1 MVTETRSCQLCKE
14 KSPQPYQILGEIQ
27 IVRCT
32 HCGFLYRPS
41 LPPDL
46 LHFYNEDYYRNK
58 EEHEAQWAGTGDYV
72 ADRERLL
79 RSFDEHIADLE
90 KIRPPGRLLDVGCA
104 TGFLLEAARRR
115 GWEVVGL
122 DISPYAVE
130 YARKEFDLEVHLGS
144 IEEADFPENSF
155 DAITTFEYI
164 EHVPDPVSSLA
175 SMRSWLR
182 PDGVLVMTTPNAG
195 SWQARRHPQR
205 FAGFLENRHL
215 CYFTPSSLRRI
226 LRQTGLV
233 PIEIRSDLSLVTVN
247 TLASKGISQP
257 QRYRSL
263 VNRFAPGL
271 KKGVRRILGKL
282 LGGPSFKVYARRSH
296 EVAS

>member
-1 MVTETRSCQLCKE
+1 MTEMRSCQICKE

-27 IVRCT
+27 IVRCPN
-32 HCGFLYRPS
+32 CGFLYRPS

-46 LHFYNEDYYRNK
+46 LLSYNEDYYRNK
-58 EEHEAQWAGTGDYV
+58 EGNWAGTGDYV

-90 KIRPPGRLLDVGCA
+90 EIRPPGRLLDVGCA

-122 DISPYAVE
+122 DISPYALE
-130 YARKEFDLEVHLGS
+130 YARKEFDLDVRLGS
-144 IEEADFPENSF
+144 IEDAHFPGNHF
-155 DAITTFEYI
+155 DAITAFEYI
-164 EHVPDPVSSLA
+164 EHVPDPACSLS

-182 PDGVLVMTTPNAG
+182 SDGVLVMTTPNAG

-215 CYFTPSSLRRI
+215 CYFTPSTLRRI

-233 PIEIRSDLSLVTVN
+233 PIEIRSDLALITVG
-247 TLASKGISQP
+247 TLASKGITQP
-257 QRYRSL
+257 QRYRAL
-263 VNRFAPGL
+263 VNRFVPGV

-282 LGGPSFKVYARRSH
+282 LGGPAFKVYARPSP
-296 EVAS
+296 

>member
-1 MVTETRSCQLCKE
+1 MTEVRSCQICKGD
-14 KSPQPYQILGEIQ
+14 SPQPYRVLGEIQ
-27 IVRCT
+27 IVRCPN
-32 HCGFLYRPS
+32 CGFLYRPS

-46 LHFYNEDYYRNK
+46 LLFYDKDYYRNK
-58 EEHEAQWAGTGDYV
+58 EEHEPQWAGTGDYV

-90 KIRPPGRLLDVGCA
+90 EIRPPGRLLDVGCA

-122 DISPYAVE
+122 DISPYALE
-130 YARKEFDLEVHLGS
+130 YARKEFDLDVRLGS
-144 IEEADFPENSF
+144 IEDAHFPRNHF
-155 DAITTFEYI
+155 DAITAFEYI

-182 PDGVLVMTTPNAG
+182 SDGVLVMTTPNAG
-195 SWQARRHPQR
+195 SWEARRHPQR

-215 CYFTPSSLRRI
+215 CYFTPSTLRRI

-233 PIEIRSDLSLVTVN
+233 PIEIRSDLTLVTVD
-247 TLASKGISQP
+247 TLASKGITQP

-271 KKGVRRILGKL
+271 KKDIRRIFGKL
-282 LGGPSFKVYARRSH
+282 LGGPSFKVYARPSH
-296 EVAS
+296 EVTP